1 MTKENQ
7 IKLFND
13 NKIRTKWDEKKE
25 EWLFSIIDV
34 VGVLSESPHP
44 RTYWSKLKTKLKNEG
59 SELYQNWVQLKM
71 PASDGKMRLTDVANT
86 EQILR
91 IIQSIPSPNAEPFKR
106 WLAKIG
112 KEHLDEIADPQLA
125 IERAISNYRKK
136 GYSEEWIT
144 QRLKTIEFRKELT
157 AEWDRAGV
165 EEGLEY
171 AILTDEI
178 TKAWS
183 GMTTNQY
190 KQFKDIKKEN
200 LRDNMSDV
208 ELVLNMLA
216 EVSTTQISK
225 STNPE
230 GFEESKKIANEGG
243 TVAGNARKD
252 LETRTGESVL
262 TRDNANNPKL
272 LDKNKKIQ

>member
-1 MTKENQ
+1 MDNKNQ
-7 IKLFND
+7 IKIFKD
-13 NKIRTKWDEKKE
+13 QKIRSKWNNEEE
-25 EWLFSIIDV
+25 EWYFSVIDV
-34 VGVLSESPHP
+34 VGVLSQSKNPKN
-44 RTYWSKLKTKLKNEG
+44 YWKVLKHRLKKEG
-59 SELYQNWVQLKM
+59 SQVVTNCNHLKM
-71 PASDGKMRLTDVANT
+71 LAPDGKYYKTDVANT

-144 QRLKTIEFRKELT
+144 QRLKTIELRKELT

>member
-1 MTKENQ
+1 MDEKNQ
-7 IKLFND
+7 IKIFRD
-13 NKIRTKWDEKKE
+13 QKIRSKWNSEEE
-25 EWLFSIIDV
+25 EWYFSVIDV
-34 VGVLSESPHP
+34 VGVLSESENP
-44 RTYWSKLKTKLKNEG
+44 RKYWSVLKSRLKKEGNETATNC
-59 SELYQNWVQLKM
+59 SRLKM
-71 PASDGKMRLTDVANT
+71 LSPDGKMRLTDVANT

-106 WLAKIG
+106 WLAKVG
-112 KEHLDEIADPQLA
+112 KEHLDEIADPQIA

-136 GYSEEWIT
+136 GYGEEWIT

-157 AEWDRAGV
+157 VEWDRAGV

-178 TKAWS
+178 TKTWS
-183 GMTTNQY
+183 GMTTKQY

-216 EVSTTQISK
+216 EV
-225 STNPE
+225 
-230 GFEESKKIANEGG
+230 
-243 TVAGNARKD
+243 
-252 LETRTGESVL
+252 
-262 TRDNANNPKL
+262 
-272 LDKNKKIQ
+272 